1 MNSNI
6 ALITTLYNTPGSDLY
21 KDIYFPLIRY
31 AVKCIYSDY
40 LDFERHYDVIA
51 LQEKIVEKSGISIPL
66 HVLKASVRAIAQKGP
81 DSGIQLYSGGNYF
94 KITAA
99 IIQDFSDT
107 DSSVKK
113 VSSQYRKL
121 EIFFAEFLETTGLT
135 SGKTLKDFFQDS
147 SLEVLEYINNSSALS
162 VVNEEYV
169 NVVRF
174 IDWIK
179 KERNEYYPVIENLLW
194 GAIVAGFLQRSNAD
208 LGIKTVLK
216 VDYYLDSSLVLSLLG
231 LDSHE
236 NVEYAK
242 ELVRIIKAAGATVKV
257 HSITIRE
264 LTRILEQ
271 VERSQSP
278 RRGSSIE
285 QAWAEQDLT
294 LSDILHIRNNLV
306 SRLHSENVSVQ
317 TVSDVELDRIEL
329 KYEDHYDVKLL
340 AEQRGA
346 RNEDMFREIHDI
358 FMRDY
363 VQNLNQQGTVI
374 EKQNA
379 YFVTLNSDL
388 VSFSQRTK
396 GSFVSVIHAAKV
408 VMNLWLHSA
417 NSMVIKK
424 RALAEVMSRCYAL
437 NQTDVRVKLNVF
449 YKYYRDCSLTQNDVE
464 GMYTSLIHRSINTI
478 NSAEEL
484 LENEERETDNKAEIS
499 KEIINGLKIAVAQ
512 EKSEREAGFQDTQAK
527 ILELTSR
534 TQALERALNEG
545 NKESAQKSNQI
556 QRFEEAISDK
566 EETIRRLAEELQISK
581 ELRLIDSELS
591 DAYGK
596 RRELNKQRE
605 ESVTYYG
612 YWLVITLESLALLFF
627 GVCVFFFIKTWD
639 NKWLNKF
646 SIGSALSLIV
656 LVTRL
661 PNMYILSPKV
671 VKMKIRNDQYM
682 LWEDQHP
689 EYEKHNTKIKELED
703 KKRTLEG
710 V

>member
-6 ALITTLYNTPGSDLY
+6 ALITTLYNTPGSDFY

-31 AVKCIYSDY
+31 SVKCIYSDF
-40 LDFERHYDVIA
+40 LDLERPYDVIA
-51 LQEKIVEKSGISIPL
+51 LQEKIIEKSGISIPL

-94 KITAA
+94 KITAS

-107 DSSVKK
+107 DSSVEKI
-113 VSSQYRKL
+113 SSQYRKL
-121 EIFFAEFLETTGLT
+121 EIFFAEFLEATGLT
-135 SGKTLKDFFQDS
+135 SGKNLKDFFQDS

-179 KERNEYYPVIENLLW
+179 KERKEYYPVIESLLW
-194 GAIVAGFLQRSNAD
+194 GAIIAGFLQRSNSN
-208 LGIKTVLK
+208 LGIKAVQK
-216 VDYYLDSSLVLSLLG
+216 ADYYLDSSLVLSLLG

-236 NVEYAK
+236 NIEYAK
-242 ELVRIIKAAGATVKV
+242 ELVRIIITAGATVKV

-285 QAWAEQDLT
+285 HAWAEQDLT

-306 SRLHSENVSVQ
+306 SRLHGEGVSLQ
-317 TVSDVELDRIEL
+317 PVSDAELDRIEL
-329 KYEDHYDVKLL
+329 KYENHYDVKLL
-340 AEQRGA
+340 ATQRGA

-363 VQNLNQQGTVI
+363 VQNLNLQGTVI

-379 YFVTLNSDL
+379 YFVSLNSDL
-388 VSFSQRTK
+388 VSFSQKTK
-396 GSFVSVIHAAKV
+396 GSIMSVIHAAKV

-424 RALAEVMSRCYAL
+424 TALTEVMARCYAL

-449 YKYYRDCSLTQNDVE
+449 YRYYRECSLTQSDVE

-478 NSAEEL
+478 NAAEEL
-484 LENEERETDNKAEIS
+484 LENEEHETDNKAEIS

-512 EKSEREAGFQDTQAK
+512 EKSERDAGFQYTQAK
-527 ILELTSR
+527 IQELTCR
-534 TQALERALNEG
+534 TQALENAIEEG
-545 NKESAQKSNQI
+545 NKESAQKNNQI
-556 QRFEEAISDK
+556 KQFEDALSDK
-566 EETIRRLAEELQISK
+566 EETIRRLEEELKVSK
-581 ELRLIDSELS
+581 ELRLVDSELS

-605 ESVTYYG
+605 ESVTYFS
-612 YWLVITLESLALLFF
+612 YWSVIALESLALLFL
-627 GVCVFFFIKTWD
+627 GVCIFMFIKTWD

-646 SIGSALSLIV
+646 SIASAFSLIV

-671 VKMKIRNDQYM
+671 VKMKIRNDQYK

-689 EYEKHNTKIKELED
+689 EYERHNARIKELED
-703 KKRTLEG
+703 KKRALEG